1 MADALCD
8 NWRDNDEYQYAA
20 EVDSMRTVESIVPFG
35 DALLWWIDH
44 LRNDHGLPVSQLSH
58 EFDRSFLAWE
68 TVRLSR
74 NPFFSNGTGFEGY
87 WVGLC
92 PSPDAALDQLL
103 QIGHATLDSQ
113 ARLFR
118 FRGGYRRRLLRAL
131 QGEGGDLEAM
141 AEWSIEFGAILG
153 RLRCNIYRE
162 PQAGTFRSET
172 YRQVEGLP
180 PIAYRENQEDLQQTY
195 EVRDADNPA
204 QPLLYVDP
212 HHLHTTDQEAW
223 EVVRALGKF
232 GHPLVREVLSKRR

>member
-1 MADALCD
+1 MK
-8 NWRDNDEYQYAA
+8 
-20 EVDSMRTVESIVPFG
+20 TVESEVPFG

-44 LRNDHGLPVSQLSH
+44 LHDDHGLLVSQLSH
-58 EFDRSFLAWE
+58 EFDRSYLAWE

-92 PSPDAALDQLL
+92 QSSDAALDQLL
-103 QIGHATLDSQ
+103 QLGRGALESQ

-118 FRGGYRRRLLRAL
+118 YREGYRRRLARAL
-131 QGEGGDLEAM
+131 QGEGSDLEAM
-141 AEWSIEFGAILG
+141 AEWSIELGAILG
-153 RLRCNIYRE
+153 RLRCNLYKN
-162 PQAGTFRSET
+162 PQAGTFRHET

-180 PIAYRENQEDLQQTY
+180 PIAYREEQDDLQQMY

-212 HHLHTTDQEAW
+212 NHLRTTDQEAW
-223 EVVRALGKF
+223 DVVASLGKF
-232 GHPLVREVLSKRR
+232 GHPLVREILSKRR